1 MKKFSPKHFEP
12 KSLKIGLDDPD
23 AEEQVI
29 LGKRGQINDQL
40 VELPIEHQVY
50 DMIDAEGSK
59 GLTKTE
65 VCINIYEYLFIVIIF
80 TLIRCLL
87 LYSQDF
93 LSNTFCLPLL
103 L

>member
-1 MKKFSPKHFEP
+1 MLKKFSPKHFES
-12 KSLKIGLDDPD
+12 KSLKLGSDDLDV
-23 AEEQVI
+23 EEPVI

-65 VCINIYEYLFIVIIF
+65 VRFNI
-80 TLIRCLL
+80 
-87 LYSQDF
+87 
-93 LSNTFCLPLL
+93 
-103 L
+103 